1 MKKEKCI
8 IKMIKVSDI
17 RIVSSRSREAVKY
30 AEIVESIRTLGLK
43 TPIVVA
49 PRIGENGEAYYDL
62 VCGEGRLNAY
72 SASGAEMIPAHII
85 EADKED
91 LAIMSLVENFAR
103 SSTSKIGIIQE
114 VQRLRK
120 DGYNQIQIAGKL
132 GYSTNHICQI
142 CKLIDGN
149 KKKLLESVL
158 RGKMKM
164 TTAIV
169 IAECS
174 DDEQIQNALNE
185 AYEKKELTMSNLRY
199 VSNVIRH
206 EDNRAA
212 SKTAK
217 SRRNGVAF
225 IEACKKDIKN
235 GCRFIKR
242 AEMSEKNLTFLRGA
256 FGKILADEC
265 FISLMLSQKIGTIPE
280 ILTEETK

>member
-1 MKKEKCI
+1 MKKDKCI

-49 PRIGENGEAYYDL
+49 PRTDENGVSYYDL

-72 SASGAEMIPAHII
+72 SASGAETIPAHII
-85 EADKED
+85 EAEKED
-91 LAIMSLVENFAR
+91 LVIMGLVENFAR
-103 SSTSKIGIIQE
+103 TNISKIGIIQE

-120 DGYNQIQIAGKL
+120 DGYNQMQIASKL
-132 GYSTNHICQI
+132 GYSTNHISQV

-149 KKKLLESVL
+149 KRKLLESVL

-169 IAECS
+169 ISECS
-174 DDEQIQNALNE
+174 DDEQIQSALND

-199 VSNVIRH
+199 ISNIIRH
-206 EDNRAA
+206 DDNKAA
-212 SKTAK
+212 TRTAK
-217 SRRNGVAF
+217 SRRNGAAF

-242 AEMSEKNLTFLRGA
+242 AEISEKNLSFLRGA
-256 FGKILADEC
+256 FGKILSDEC
-265 FISLMLSQKIGTIPE
+265 FINLMLSQKIGTIPE
-280 ILTEETK
+280 ILMEEVK